1 MNPNTPTPSN
11 HYTPN
16 HLIAHNA
23 NLLVDALEKKSA
35 VEARRDALGYTPF
48 SSYALPA
55 ITELLRAVLNEPEVE
70 LTVIARKKFGDD
82 LCLKLPRLL
91 KEQGS
96 APYMQTTIP
105 QITATL
111 ASDERTRELFA
122 GVAVKGIYINLRLT
136 SERIASFLTE
146 IIAAGPRYGESDL
159 WRGNGIVVDYS
170 SPNLAKNLHAGH
182 IRSTIIG
189 HILSNLYEAVGG
201 YVYRTN
207 HVNDLGGVGYL
218 IAGYRRWSNLLPAD
232 KTKGQQLAALYLIF
246 RSLQKVFDGGASEPL
261 FSSTRDQIRACFPEA
276 DSAEA
281 FLKAF
286 AGYKEESTAIQ
297 ELLERGDPDTVSTWA
312 IFVSWSL
319 EEFQRFYD
327 ILGVSIDFVLGES
340 FYLPGALSLIRD
352 AVTSGAA
359 VVWTAEHAA
368 TVESRF
374 ADQLAREEIAQP
386 LFETLVKEARQD
398 IGATVV
404 PLSDRERVVILRADG
419 VSIYTSRDLEAIRF
433 RALTFS
439 PRRIVYEVGVEQ
451 NEHFAQLF
459 AAARQLHLCNK
470 SVELVHVAH
479 ESYIDAS
486 TKKKLSSRHGSSGVE
501 ELLSSTVRYF
511 KDKYGAE
518 AGFSEAETDKI
529 AHQLG
534 VGSIIFN
541 DIKKDKRY
549 PVEVQEDLRKMHEEF
564 ERSGGAYVVYTACRA
579 RSIIRKWGKAVPAI
593 TECPGAL
600 ELDPAEIELIKEL
613 SLYPQKLAEAARTD
627 SPSVLAQYL
636 LDLSRS
642 YNSYYASF
650 PVIKGDVVH
659 EHRLVITKAVQTVLE
674 NGLKI
679 CAIECPE
686 RI

>member
-1 MNPNTPTPSN
+1 MKPNTQT
-11 HYTPN
+11 HPN

-23 NLLVDALEKKSA
+23 KLLVAALETKSA
-35 VEARRDALGYTPF
+35 IEARRDAIGYLTF
-48 SSYALPA
+48 SSYSLPA
-55 ITELLRAVLNEPEVE
+55 ISDLLRVVLNEREVE

-96 APYMQTTIP
+96 AAYMQTTIP
-105 QITATL
+105 QITA
-111 ASDERTRELFA
+111 AIAADERTREHFA
-122 GVAVKGIYINLRLT
+122 GVSVKGIYINLRLA

-146 IIAAGPRYGESDL
+146 ITAAGPRYGESDL
-159 WRGNGIVVDYS
+159 WRSHGIVVDYS

-182 IRSTIIG
+182 IRSTIMG
-189 HILSNLYEAVGG
+189 HILSNLYEAVGA

-218 IAGYRRWSNLLPAD
+218 IAGYRRWSNLLSAD
-232 KTKGQQLAALYLIF
+232 KSKGQQLAELYIIF
-246 RSLQKVFDGGASEPL
+246 RVLQKVFDGGATEPL
-261 FSSTRDQIRACFPEA
+261 FSATRDQIQACFPEVE
-276 DSAEA
+276 SAEA
-281 FLKAF
+281 FLEAF
-286 AGYKEESTAIQ
+286 TKYKEESTAIQ
-297 ELLERGDPDTVSTWA
+297 ELLERGDPDTVATWEV
-312 IFVSWSL
+312 FVSWSL

-352 AVTSGAA
+352 AVSSGAA
-359 VVWTAEHAA
+359 VVWTKEHAA

-374 ADQLAREEIAQP
+374 SEQLAREEIAQP
-386 LFETLVKEARQD
+386 LFETLVKEAQQD

-433 RALTFS
+433 RAVAFS

-451 NEHFAQLF
+451 NEHFSNLF
-459 AAARQLHLCNK
+459 GAARRLHLCNE

-479 ESYIDAS
+479 ENYIDAM
-486 TKKKLSSRHGSSGVE
+486 TKKKLSSRQGSSGVE

-511 KDKYGAE
+511 KEKYGAE
-518 AGFSEAETDKI
+518 AGFSEPETDKI

-549 PVEVQEDLRKMHEEF
+549 PVEVQADLRKMHEEF

-579 RSIIRKWGKAVPAI
+579 RSIIRKWGKLLPVI
-593 TECPGAL
+593 TDCAAAR

-613 SLYPQKLAEAARTD
+613 SLYPQKVSEAARTD

-674 NGLKI
+674 NGLRL

>member
-1 MNPNTPTPSN
+1 MNHP
-11 HYTPN
+11 TPN
-16 HLIAHNA
+16 HLIARNA
-23 NLLVDALEKKSA
+23 HLLVATLEKKGS
-35 VEARRDALGYTPF
+35 VEARRDARGFYPF
-48 SSYALPA
+48 SHYRLAA
-55 ITELLRAVLNEPEVE
+55 IAETLRSVLQEPEIE

-96 APYMQTTIP
+96 AGYMQKTIP
-105 QITATL
+105 QITELL
-111 ASDERTRELFA
+111 AHDERTRELFA
-122 GVAVKGIYINLRLT
+122 GVTVKGIYINLRLST
-136 SERIASFLTE
+136 ERIASFLSE
-146 IIAAGPRYGESDL
+146 IIDAGARYGESDL

-170 SPNLAKNLHAGH
+170 SPNLAKKLHAGH

-189 HILSNLYEAVGG
+189 HILSNLYEAVGA

-218 IAGYRRWSNLLPAD
+218 IAGYRRWQELLPAD
-232 KTKGQQLAALYLIF
+232 ATKGQQLAALYLIF
-246 RSLQKVFDGGASEPL
+246 RSLQKVYDGGASEQL
-261 FSSTRDQIRACFPEA
+261 FASERDQIIACFPGIISPEQQIVAA
-276 DSAEA
+276 D
-281 FLKAF
+281 FLEAF
-286 AGYKEESTAIQ
+286 AGFKEEATAIQ
-297 ELLERGDPDTVSTWA
+297 EKLERGDPETVSIWLA
-312 IFVSWSL
+312 FVSWSL

-327 ILGVSIDFVLGES
+327 LLGVSIDFVLGES
-340 FYLPGALSLIRD
+340 FYLPGALSLIQQ
-352 AVTSGAA
+352 AVAEGSA
-359 VVWTAEHAA
+359 VVWTSEHSEA
-368 TVESRF
+368 VERRF
-374 ADQLAREEIAQP
+374 AEQLVREEIAQP
-386 LFETLVKEARQD
+386 LYETLVKEARQD

-433 RALTFS
+433 RAATFS
-439 PRRIVYEVGVEQ
+439 PKRIVYEVGVEQ
-451 NEHFAQLF
+451 NDHFSNLF
-459 AAARQLHLCNK
+459 AAARRLHLCDE

-479 ESYIDAS
+479 ENYVDAT

-501 ELLSSTVRYF
+501 ELLSSTIRYF
-511 KDKYGAE
+511 RDKYGAD
-518 AGFSEAETDKI
+518 AGFSERETDTI

-541 DIKKDKRY
+541 DIKKDKRF

-579 RSIIRKWGKAVPAI
+579 RSIIRKWGKPLPLI
-593 TECPGAL
+593 GECPGVS

-613 SLYPQKLAEAARTD
+613 IQYPQKVAEAARTD
-627 SPSVLAQYL
+627 SPALLTQYL
-636 LDLSRS
+636 LELSRN

-650 PVIKGDVVH
+650 PVIKGEVVH

-674 NGLKI
+674 NGLNV